1 MKDKQYYLEIKE
13 SIKDD
18 LDQLF
23 EVKDLENKLGL
34 SMKIDKSIKE
44 LFEPLIDAGEKIIF
58 KVESEVISGMRR
70 VTTQDIELVR
80 KFAEDNNYPEIELN
94 SNKKLGRGK
103 ESWDN
108 AMTWV
113 SLAEPYRSNFL
124 DVVTAVE
131 KYGKANRTR

>member
-44 LFEPLIDAGEKIIF
+44 LL
-58 KVESEVISGMRR
+58 
-70 VTTQDIELVR
+70 R